1 MNNIMKTVYKVFAVV
16 ALVIL
21 CLSCNKTEPTSLTLS
36 KSVSTIQAGKTDTIA
51 VTATPVIEGVSVTA
65 ETSSDDVATARIDAG
80 KCIITGV
87 ARGVATITVA
97 YNGATAVVNVTVF
110 NQDQIEKRWPDELN
124 TTMGRFIKVQRDSV
138 NAFQMGS
145 TDGESD
151 EQPVHGVILSKSFYI
166 AEFELTQELWESVM
180 GSNPSVD
187 VNPKY
192 PVNNVTVTNVQS
204 FIANLNKA
212 TGRTFRLPTEAE
224 WEFAARGGVK
234 SKGYRYSG
242 SNTLSEV
249 AWFDDNAGDLPR
261 EVGKKQPNELGLYD
275 MSGNIQELC
284 SDKYAAYKEG
294 TVIDPAATTG
304 NRYNARGGKFD
315 DPSSSCTNTFRKDC
329 VGTSD
334 KFYNLG
340 FRLVISEPLESELK

>member
-1 MNNIMKTVYKVFAVV
+1 MKTIYKITAIVAIAV
-16 ALVIL
+16 L
-21 CLSCNKTEPTSLTLS
+21 CFSCKKTEPTVLTLS
-36 KSVSTIQAGKTDTIA
+36 KTESLVQAGKNDTIN
-51 VTATPVIEGVSVTA
+51 VTATPAIEGVSLTVESSATDVVTA
-65 ETSSDDVATARIDAG
+65 AIVGD

-87 ARGVATITVA
+87 ARGVATITVT
-97 YNGATAVVNVTVF
+97 YSDKTAVVSVVVF
-110 NQDQIEKRWPDELN
+110 NQDQVEKRWPDELN
-124 TTMGRFIKVQRDSV
+124 TTMGKFIKIQRDSV

-145 TDGESD
+145 NEGESD
-151 EQPVHGVILSKSFYI
+151 EMPVHGVILSKSFYM

-192 PVNNVTVTNVQS
+192 PVNNVTVTSVQS

-224 WEFAARGGVK
+224 WEFAAKGGVK
-234 SKGYRYSG
+234 SKGYKYSG
-242 SNTLSEV
+242 SNTLSDV

-294 TVIDPAATTG
+294 TVTDPAATTG

-315 DPSSSCTNTFRKDC
+315 DPASSCTNTFRKNC
-329 VGTSD
+329 VSSTD

>member
-1 MNNIMKTVYKVFAVV
+1 MKTVYKVFAVV

-21 CLSCNKTEPTSLTLS
+21 CFSCKKTEPTTLTLS
-36 KSVSTIQAGKTDTIA
+36 KNISTVQVGKNDTIA
-51 VTATPVIEGVSVTA
+51 VTATPVIEGVSVTV
-65 ETSSDDVATARIDAG
+65 ESSNEEIATAKIAAG
-80 KCIITGV
+80 KCIITG
-87 ARGVATITVA
+87 ASRGLATVTVA
-97 YNGATAVVNVTVF
+97 YNGLTAVVNVNVF
-110 NQDQIEKRWPDELN
+110 NQDQVEKRWPDELN
-124 TTMGRFIKVQRDSV
+124 TTMGKFIKIQRDSV

-145 TDGESD
+145 TDGETD
-151 EQPVHGVILSKSFYI
+151 EQPVHGVILSKSFYM

-192 PVNNVTVTNVQS
+192 PVNNVSITNVQS

-212 TGRTFRLPTEAE
+212 TGRSFRLPTEAE
-224 WEFAARGGVK
+224 WEFAAKGGVK
-234 SKGYRYSG
+234 SNGYKYSG
-242 SNTLSEV
+242 SNNLDDV

-294 TVIDPAATTG
+294 TVTDPAATTG
-304 NRYNARGGKFD
+304 SRYNARGGKFD
-315 DPSSSCTNTFRKDC
+315 DPASSCTNTFRKNC
-329 VGTSD
+329 VSSTD